1 MPVISTAP
9 SRGHNRPSP
18 RPAFPTKLLAA
29 VVLLLALTYSASAQR
44 LAYCN
49 TQYVLNKMP
58 EYAQAKKE
66 IERVTKEWEG
76 EVLAALDEAQALEQ
90 PLEAEKVLLTN
101 ALLVE
106 RKKAV
111 EDKRAQARALQ
122 MKYFGP
128 EGELFTKQMELVR
141 PLQDQV
147 FNAVR
152 DVAKRKKLD
161 FVFDQ
166 GSAVGVLYAAE
177 TNDISDEVLDKLG
190 R

>member
-9 SRGHNRPSP
+9 SRGHNRLSP

-90 PLEAEKVLLTN
+90 ALEAEKVLLTN
-101 ALLVE
+101 ALLAE

-147 FNAVR
+147 YNAVR

-166 GSAVGVLYAAE
+166 GTAVGVLYAAE

>member
-9 SRGHNRPSP
+9 SRGHNRLSP
-18 RPAFPTKLLAA
+18 HPAFPTKLLAA

-90 PLEAEKVLLTN
+90 ALEAEKVLLTN
-101 ALLVE
+101 ALLAE

-147 FNAVR
+147 YNAVR

>member
-1 MPVISTAP
+1 MPKTHLFSAP
-9 SRGHNRPSP
+9 FLR
-18 RPAFPTKLLAA
+18 LLA
-29 VVLLLALTYSASAQR
+29 VVTLLWGWSLEASAQR

-58 EYAQAKKE
+58 EYAQAKME
-66 IERVTKEWEG
+66 IERVTKQWEG

-90 PLEAEKVLLTN
+90 ALEAEKVLLTN
-101 ALLVE
+101 ALLAE
-106 RKKAV
+106 RKKTV
-111 EDKRAQARALQ
+111 EDKRAQARTLQ

-128 EGELFTKQMELVR
+128 EGELFAKQMELVR

-152 DVAKRKKLD
+152 EVAKRKKLD

-166 GSAVGVLYAAE
+166 GTAVGVLYAAE

>member
-1 MPVISTAP
+1 MPL
-9 SRGHNRPSP
+9 NRP
-18 RPAFPTKLLAA
+18 AKLFATFT
-29 VVLLLALTYSASAQR
+29 VLVALTFGASAQR

-90 PLEAEKVLLTN
+90 ALEAEKVLLTS
-101 ALLVE
+101 ALLAE
-106 RKKAV
+106 RKKTI
-111 EDKRAQARALQ
+111 EDKRAHARSLQ

-128 EGELFTKQMELVR
+128 EGELFKKQMELVR

-147 FNAVR
+147 YNAVR

-166 GSAVGVLYAAE
+166 GTSVGVLYAAE
-177 TNDISDEVLDKLG
+177 SNDISDEVLEKLG

>member
-9 SRGHNRPSP
+9 SRGHNRLSP

-90 PLEAEKVLLTN
+90 ALEAEKVLLTN
-101 ALLVE
+101 ALLAE

-147 FNAVR
+147 YNAVR

>member
-1 MPVISTAP
+1 MPKTHLFSAP
-9 SRGHNRPSP
+9 FLR
-18 RPAFPTKLLAA
+18 LLA
-29 VVLLLALTYSASAQR
+29 VVTLLWGWSLEASAQR

-66 IERVTKEWEG
+66 IERVTKQWEG

-90 PLEAEKVLLTN
+90 ALEAEKVLLTT
-101 ALLVE
+101 ALLAE
-106 RKKAV
+106 RKKTV
-111 EDKRAQARALQ
+111 EDKRAQARTLQ

-128 EGELFTKQMELVR
+128 EGELFAKQMELVR

-152 DVAKRKKLD
+152 EVAKRKKLD

-166 GSAVGVLYAAE
+166 GTAVGVLYAAE

>member
-9 SRGHNRPSP
+9 SRGHNRLSP

-90 PLEAEKVLLTN
+90 ALEAEKVLLTN
-101 ALLVE
+101 ALLAE

>member
-1 MPVISTAP
+1 MPKIHLFSAP
-9 SRGHNRPSP
+9 FLR
-18 RPAFPTKLLAA
+18 LLA
-29 VVLLLALTYSASAQR
+29 VVTLLWGWSLEASAQR

-66 IERVTKEWEG
+66 IERVTKQWEG

-90 PLEAEKVLLTN
+90 ALEAEKVLLTT
-101 ALLVE
+101 ALLAE
-106 RKKAV
+106 RKKTV
-111 EDKRAQARALQ
+111 EDKRAQARTLQ

-128 EGELFTKQMELVR
+128 EGELFAKQMELVR

-152 DVAKRKKLD
+152 EVAKRKKLD

-166 GSAVGVLYAAE
+166 GTAVGVLYAAE

>member
-1 MPVISTAP
+1 MPKTHLFSAP
-9 SRGHNRPSP
+9 FLR
-18 RPAFPTKLLAA
+18 LLA
-29 VVLLLALTYSASAQR
+29 VVTLLWGWSLEASAQR

-66 IERVTKEWEG
+66 LERVTKQWEG

-90 PLEAEKVLLTN
+90 ALEAEKVLLTN
-101 ALLVE
+101 ALLAE
-106 RKKAV
+106 RKKTV
-111 EDKRAQARALQ
+111 EDKRAQARTLQ

-128 EGELFTKQMELVR
+128 EGELFAKQMELVR

-152 DVAKRKKLD
+152 EVAKRKKLD

-166 GSAVGVLYAAE
+166 GTAVGVLYAAE

>member
-1 MPVISTAP
+1 MPKTHLFSAP
-9 SRGHNRPSP
+9 FLR
-18 RPAFPTKLLAA
+18 LLA
-29 VVLLLALTYSASAQR
+29 VVTLLWGWSLEASAQR

-66 IERVTKEWEG
+66 IERVTKQWEG

-90 PLEAEKVLLTN
+90 ALEAEKVLLTN
-101 ALLVE
+101 ALLAE
-106 RKKAV
+106 RKKTV
-111 EDKRAQARALQ
+111 DDKRAQARTLQ

-128 EGELFTKQMELVR
+128 EGELFAKQMELVR

-152 DVAKRKKLD
+152 EVAKRKKLD

-166 GSAVGVLYAAE
+166 GTAVGVLYAAE

>member
-1 MPVISTAP
+1 MPKTHLFSAP
-9 SRGHNRPSP
+9 FLR
-18 RPAFPTKLLAA
+18 LLA
-29 VVLLLALTYSASAQR
+29 VVTLLWGWSLEASAQR
-44 LAYCN
+44 LAHCN

-66 IERVTKEWEG
+66 IERVTKQWEG

-90 PLEAEKVLLTN
+90 ALEAEKVLLTN
-101 ALLVE
+101 ALLAE
-106 RKKAV
+106 RKKTV
-111 EDKRAQARALQ
+111 EDKRAQARTLQ

-152 DVAKRKKLD
+152 EVAKRKKLD

-166 GSAVGVLYAAE
+166 GTAVGVLYAAE

>member
-1 MPVISTAP
+1 MPKTHLFSAP
-9 SRGHNRPSP
+9 FLR
-18 RPAFPTKLLAA
+18 LLA
-29 VVLLLALTYSASAQR
+29 VVTLLWGWSLEASAQR

-66 IERVTKEWEG
+66 IERVTKQWEG

-90 PLEAEKVLLTN
+90 ALEAEKVLLTN
-101 ALLVE
+101 ALLAE
-106 RKKAV
+106 RKKTI
-111 EDKRAQARALQ
+111 EDKRAQARTLQ

-128 EGELFTKQMELVR
+128 EGELFAKQMELVR

-152 DVAKRKKLD
+152 EVAKRKKLD

-166 GSAVGVLYAAE
+166 GTAVGVLYAAE

>member
-1 MPVISTAP
+1 MPVNSTAP
-9 SRGHNRPSP
+9 SRGHNRLSP

-90 PLEAEKVLLTN
+90 ALEAEKVLLTN
-101 ALLVE
+101 ALLAE

-147 FNAVR
+147 YNAVR

>member
-1 MPVISTAP
+1 MPVWMPKKHFFSTP
-9 SRGHNRPSP
+9 FLRLMVL
-18 RPAFPTKLLAA
+18 TTLLFGW
-29 VVLLLALTYSASAQR
+29 TMEASAQR

-90 PLEAEKVLLTN
+90 ALEAEKVLLTS
-101 ALLVE
+101 ALLAE
-106 RKKAV
+106 RKKTI
-111 EDKRAQARALQ
+111 EDKRAQARSLQ

-128 EGELFTKQMELVR
+128 EGELFKKQMELVR

-147 FNAVR
+147 YNAVR

-166 GSAVGVLYAAE
+166 GTSVGVLYAAE

>member
-1 MPVISTAP
+1 MPVISTSP
-9 SRGHNRPSP
+9 SRGRNRLSP

-90 PLEAEKVLLTN
+90 ALEAEKVLLTN
-101 ALLVE
+101 ALLAE

-166 GSAVGVLYAAE
+166 GTAVGVLYAAE

>member
-1 MPVISTAP
+1 MPKTP
-9 SRGHNRPSP
+9 NRFKPCL
-18 RPAFPTKLLAA
+18 RLLA
-29 VVLLLALTYSASAQR
+29 VVTVLWGWSLEASAQR

-66 IERVTKEWEG
+66 IERVTKQWEG

-90 PLEAEKVLLTN
+90 ALEAEKVLLTN
-101 ALLVE
+101 ALLAE
-106 RKKAV
+106 RKKTV
-111 EDKRAQARALQ
+111 EDKRAQARTLQ

-128 EGELFTKQMELVR
+128 EGELFAKQMELVR

-152 DVAKRKKLD
+152 EVAKRKKLD

-166 GSAVGVLYAAE
+166 GTAVGVLYAAE

>member
-1 MPVISTAP
+1 MSALF
-9 SRGHNRPSP
+9 SRL
-18 RPAFPTKLLAA
+18 FTCLLIAA
-29 VVLLLALTYSASAQR
+29 ATVGLSAEAIAQR
-44 LAYCN
+44 LGYCN

-66 IERVTKEWEG
+66 IDRVTKEWEG
-76 EVLAALDEAQALEQ
+76 EVTAALDEALALEQ
-90 PLEAEKVLLTN
+90 ALEAEKVLLTAN
-101 ALLVE
+101 LLAD

-111 EDKRAQARALQ
+111 EDKRAQARTLQ

-128 EGELFTKQMELVR
+128 DGELFKKQNELVR

-147 FNAVR
+147 YNAVR

-166 GSAVGVLYAAE
+166 GTAIGVLYASE
-177 TNDISDEVLDKLG
+177 TNDISDEVLEKLG

>member
-1 MPVISTAP
+1 MPKTHLFSAP
-9 SRGHNRPSP
+9 FLR
-18 RPAFPTKLLAA
+18 LLA
-29 VVLLLALTYSASAQR
+29 VVTLLWGWSLEASAQR

-66 IERVTKEWEG
+66 IERVTKQWEG

-90 PLEAEKVLLTN
+90 ALEAEKVLLTN
-101 ALLVE
+101 ALLAE
-106 RKKAV
+106 RKKTV
-111 EDKRAQARALQ
+111 EDKRAQARTLQ

-128 EGELFTKQMELVR
+128 EGELFAKQMELVR

-152 DVAKRKKLD
+152 EVAKRKKLD

-166 GSAVGVLYAAE
+166 GTAVGVLYAAE
-177 TNDISDEVLDKLG
+177 TNDISD
-190 R
+190 